1 MNKLIKITLLN
12 LCIFSSALHAQ
23 VTLTWQNHTQT
34 YPQAIRLT
42 EALMPLMQPA
52 YGNSG
57 DTADGFSSNVISN
70 IYWPTA
76 ALYETQESKVAP
88 LEAQRRSLIEKLTTL
103 HQRFTNDDRALLSA
117 IDQLTQVVNSWQLG
131 KRSPIE
137 IGLDLARIQPPKN
150 PLLTEGDYTLSAK
163 PRSDKVFITGAVN
176 QTRVVAHQAY
186 QDVSQYV
193 PASERID
200 KANQDYVYVIQ
211 ADGRVIF
218 APTAYWN
225 KQHQEVMPGSLLFV
239 PFSTSLFHPE
249 LAEVNDLVVSLAN
262 NRLL

>member
-12 LCIFSSALHAQ
+12 LCMFTSALHAQ
-23 VTLTWQNHTQT
+23 VTLTWQNHTQA
-34 YPQAIRLT
+34 YPQALRLT
-42 EALMPLMQPA
+42 EALAPLMR
-52 YGNSG
+52 SVK
-57 DTADGFSSNVISN
+57 DSSSHTVSGFSNDDISR
-70 IYWPTA
+70 IYWPAA
-76 ALYETQESKVAP
+76 ALYETQESKIAP
-88 LEAQRRSLIEKLTTL
+88 LKAQRRRLLEKLTRL
-103 HQRFTNDDRALLSA
+103 HQRFANDDRALLSA

-131 KRSPIE
+131 KRSPIK
-137 IGLDLARIQPPKN
+137 IDLDLARIQPPNN

-163 PRSDKVFITGAVN
+163 PRSTQVFITGAVN

-193 PASERID
+193 PANIRID

-239 PFSTSLFHPE
+239 PFNTSLFHPE

>member
-23 VTLTWQNHTQT
+23 VTLTWQNHTQS

-42 EALMPLMQPA
+42 EALVPLMQSA
-52 YGNSG
+52 YGNS
-57 DTADGFSSNVISN
+57 DQTADGFSSNNISN
-70 IYWPTA
+70 IYWPAA

-88 LEAQRRSLIEKLTTL
+88 LHAQRQRLIEKLTTL
-103 HQRFTNDDRALLSA
+103 HQRFANDDRTLLSA

-131 KRSPIE
+131 KRSPIK
-137 IGLDLARIQPPKN
+137 IDLDLARIQPPKN
-150 PLLTEGDYTLSAK
+150 PLLTDGDYTLSAK
-163 PRSDKVFITGAVN
+163 PRSNKIFITGAVN
-176 QTRVVAHQAY
+176 QTQVVAHQAY
-186 QDVSQYV
+186 QDVSHYV
-193 PASERID
+193 PASARID

-239 PFSTSLFHPE
+239 PFNTSLFHPE
-249 LAEVNDLVVSLAN
+249 LAEVNDLVVSLAK